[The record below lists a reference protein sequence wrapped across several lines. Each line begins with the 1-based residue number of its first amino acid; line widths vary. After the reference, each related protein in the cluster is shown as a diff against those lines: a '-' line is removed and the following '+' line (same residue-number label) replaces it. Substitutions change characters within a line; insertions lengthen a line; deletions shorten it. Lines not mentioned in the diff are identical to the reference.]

1 MIVLKY
7 SHSTDYFR
15 IFSRYKFGV
24 SETGWILPS
33 IHGHCKLANFGRA
46 QLQKKQ
52 KNTPV
57 DWLWNKGLWTYLV
70 KNSGIMGYPF
80 RRKYLLT
87 NTVDQPV
94 QWDEMGLFFTAHWFC
109 LKKGHHQLQGWSSI
123 FFHVV
128 FGYNSFWDKP
138 RLWETSLGRFKIGV
152 FFFFSFL

>member
-1 MIVLKY
+1 
-7 SHSTDYFR
+7 
-15 IFSRYKFGV
+15 
-24 SETGWILPS
+24 
-33 IHGHCKLANFGRA
+33 
-46 QLQKKQ
+46 
-52 KNTPV
+52 
-57 DWLWNKGLWTYLV
+57 
-70 KNSGIMGYPF
+70 MGYPF

-87 NTVDQPV
+87 NTVVQPV

-152 FFFFSFL
+152 FFFSFLKKMCVYIYNMYNILFQCLSPDPVILALGQAFQEQPRTRWRRPVSKERVSFKSLDLQIPYFLAQIQCKVIFWLPKW